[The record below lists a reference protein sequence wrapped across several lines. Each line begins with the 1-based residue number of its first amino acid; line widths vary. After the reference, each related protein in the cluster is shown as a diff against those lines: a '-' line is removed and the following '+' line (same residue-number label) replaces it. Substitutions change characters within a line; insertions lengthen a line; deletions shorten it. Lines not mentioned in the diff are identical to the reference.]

1 MPNISVHLYHPSLL
15 DLQQTT
21 NYSFPTTVSIHSLTP
36 IPLTMYAKIALFLAS
51 AAIAQA
57 QTADQLAELNVI
69 MADVKDH
76 LSDYMGLATSGTIS
90 ISDLPAGVMPL
101 AMAVQSATDD
111 SYTTL
116 YSNVDFAA
124 VDTFL
129 TKLPWYSSRLQPAL
143 ESAKG
148 ADAATSAAESSAASS
163 AAVES
168 SAASSAAASSSKI
181 TSAPS
186 AEATGAT
193 TATAYS
199 FHNTTVTVCEATSC
213 HVTYVTETVCNHPE
227 ICSHT
232 VTETVCTHPEV
243 CGYKNGTTAA
253 GNNGNNGAGKTT
265 AGVSQQT
272 ANGAAKAFM
281 GLGAG
286 AVAAAALLL

>member
-1 MPNISVHLYHPSLL
+1 
-15 DLQQTT
+15 
-21 NYSFPTTVSIHSLTP
+21 
-36 IPLTMYAKIALFLAS
+36 MYAKIALFLAS
-51 AAIAQA
+51 AAMATA

-76 LSDYMGLATSGTIS
+76 LSDYMALATSGTIS
-90 ISDLPAGVMPL
+90 IADLPAGVMPL

-129 TKLPWYSSRLQPAL
+129 TKLPWYSSRLEPAL
-143 ESAKG
+143 ESAKAAAG
-148 ADAATSAAESSAASS
+148 ATSAAESSAAATS
-163 AAVES
+163 AAES
-168 SAASSAAASSSKI
+168 SPAAETSAAAETSKI
-181 TSAPS
+181 TSAPAS
-186 AEATGAT
+186 DATGAT

-243 CGYKNGTTAA
+243 CGYKNGTAT
-253 GNNGNNGAGKTT
+253 GYKNGTSSGSNGNGAGKTT
-265 AGVSQQT
+265 AGVHQQT
-272 ANGAAKAFM
+272 ANGAVKAVA

-286 AVAAAALLL
+286 ALAAAALLL